1 MLAGLKMPVADS
13 GKEQVGSI
21 VGRDDGKVCFTFFMA
36 LSWVGNR
43 GSTPWM
49 SGPSVVVDSEDRR
62 PQLELCS
69 HIGLCG
75 SPIRFTKPLHFSRL
89 HFSTY
94 KMA

>member
-1 MLAGLKMPVADS
+1 MFQGRNSQVLAGLKMPVADS

-69 HIGLCG
+69 HYRLVWF
-75 SPIRFTKPLHFSRL
+75 SYPLHEASPL
-89 HFSTY
+89 L
-94 KMA
+94 